1 MDLSK
6 RLKNIDK
13 EKEFLLCVDSDGCAI
28 NTMEYK
34 HKLYFGPQMVDVWNL
49 EEISEEVLK
58 VWNHVNLYSKWRGIN
73 RFLALAKVF
82 EIIKEKAELAGQSET
97 IPDFSPLLQWIEAG
111 TKLSNESL
119 EKVAVGKDVF
129 LNQVLD
135 WSKKVNEEIATSK
148 EETLPFLGVE
158 ESLKKAQN
166 LADIVVISSAN
177 SEALDKEWNELGLA
191 AYVKE
196 IAGQEMGTKTNC
208 IAMAKEGRYV
218 DTQVLM
224 VGDALG
230 DLEAAR
236 NNGVLFYPII
246 PGKESMSWSRF
257 YQEAFDKFI
266 QGKYAGEY
274 EKKVTQEFTMV
285 LSDSRIEA

>member
-1 MDLSK
+1 MDLSQ
-6 RLKNIDK
+6 RLNSITK
-13 EKEFLLCVDSDGCAI
+13 EKKFLLCVDSDGCAI

-34 HKLYFGPQMVDVWNL
+34 HKLYFGPQMIDVWKL
-49 EEISEEVLK
+49 EEIAEEVLQ

-82 EIIKEKAELAGQSET
+82 EMIKEKAELADQREVV
-97 IPDFSPLLQWIEAG
+97 PDFSSLLQWIGAG

-119 EKVAVGKDVF
+119 AKVATEGDSF

-135 WSKKVNEEIATSK
+135 WSKKVNEGIATS
-148 EETLPFLGVE
+148 EEEIVAFSGVE

-166 LADIVVISSAN
+166 FADIVVISSAN
-177 SEALDKEWNELGLA
+177 SEALNKEWNELGLA

-196 IAGQEMGTKTNC
+196 IAGQEMGTKTHC
-208 IAMAKEGRYV
+208 IAMAKEGTYGN
-218 DTQVLM
+218 DQVLM

-236 NNGVLFYPII
+236 NNGISFYPII

-274 EKKVTQEFTMV
+274 EEKVTQEFIMV
-285 LSDSRIEA
+285 LSD